1 MRRKRN
7 PMSIAVLDKTFSLLE
22 VLARLGRAAPLADLS
37 RESRL
42 PKPTVYRILRSLRD
56 LGYVVQADRG
66 GAYSLSERL
75 QSLGGRGRD
84 ELLREKAGS
93 LMRGLHAEFDET
105 VNLGVLEG
113 IYVRYAWVLETT
125 HALRWIV
132 KPGARDP
139 FHTTALGRA
148 IVADMPAEAQARLV
162 AKVSAGAPARS
173 RAALRDRLRRELE
186 LTRARGFALEEEE
199 TNAGVACAA
208 VSLAPLQEPLAAV
221 SVSVPV
227 SRFPAARR
235 AAIIAALRRPPE
247 RVAAEA

>member
-1 MRRKRN
+1 
-7 PMSIAVLDKTFSLLE
+7 MSIAVLDKTFSLLE
-22 VLARLGRAAPLADLS
+22 VLARMGRPATLADLS

-56 LGYVVQADRG
+56 LGYVVQSDRG
-66 GAYSLSERL
+66 GAYALSERL
-75 QSLGGRGRD
+75 QSLGEQGRD
-84 ELLREKAGS
+84 EGLREKAAP
-93 LMRGLHAEFDET
+93 LMRRLHGEFDET

-148 IVADMPAEAQARLV
+148 IVAGMPAEAQARLV
-162 AKVSAGAPARS
+162 SKVCATVPTRA
-173 RAALRDRLRRELE
+173 RAALRERLRQELE
-186 LTRARGFALEEEE
+186 MTRERGFALEEEE
-199 TNAGVACAA
+199 TNAGVACVA

-227 SRFPAARR
+227 SRFPAPRR

-247 RVAAEA
+247 SFAAQA

>member
-1 MRRKRN
+1 
-7 PMSIAVLDKTFSLLE
+7 MSIAVLDKTFSLLE
-22 VLARLGRAAPLADLS
+22 VLARMGRAATLADLA

-42 PKPTVYRILRSLRD
+42 PKPTAYRILRSLRD
-56 LGYVVQADRG
+56 LGYVVQSDRG

-75 QSLGGRGRD
+75 QSLGEQGRD
-84 ELLREKAGS
+84 ESLRDKAAP
-93 LMRGLHAEFDET
+93 LMRRLHAEFDET

-148 IVADMPAEAQARLV
+148 IVAGMPAEAQARLV
-162 AKVSAGAPARS
+162 AKVCAATPARG
-173 RAALRDRLRRELE
+173 RGALRERLRRELE
-186 LTRARGFALEEEE
+186 LTRERGFALEEEE
-199 TNAGVACAA
+199 TNAGVACVA

-227 SRFPAARR
+227 NRFPVARR
-235 AAIIAALRRPPE
+235 SALIAALRRPQE
-247 RVAAEA
+247 RLAAQA

>member
-1 MRRKRN
+1 
-7 PMSIAVLDKTFSLLE
+7 MSIAVLDKTFSLLE
-22 VLARLGRAAPLADLS
+22 VLARMGRAATLADLA

-42 PKPTVYRILRSLRD
+42 PKPTAYRILRSLRD
-56 LGYVVQADRG
+56 LGYIVQSDRG

-75 QSLGGRGRD
+75 QSLGEQGRD
-84 ELLREKAGS
+84 ESLREKAAL
-93 LMRGLHAEFDET
+93 LMRRLHAEFDET

-148 IVADMPAEAQARLV
+148 IVAGMPAEAQARLV
-162 AKVSAGAPARS
+162 VCAATPARG
-173 RAALRDRLRRELE
+173 RGALRERLRRELE
-186 LTRARGFALEEEE
+186 LTRERGFALEEEE
-199 TNAGVACAA
+199 TNAGVACVA

-227 SRFPAARR
+227 NRFPVARR
-235 AAIIAALRRPPE
+235 SALIAALRRPQE
-247 RVAAEA
+247 RLAAPA